1 MKKENEEKRGEKK
14 SEKTS
19 ALNATK
25 EQPSAKQP
33 SVGTRYGL
41 KAKVG
46 DDSLSMTIC
55 SVVVHTHTHAHAHV
69 CAF

>member
-1 MKKENEEKRGEKK
+1 MKNEEKGRKK

-19 ALNATK
+19 DLNATK

-41 KAKVG
+41 TAKVG
-46 DDSLSMTIC
+46 DDSLSMTIY
-55 SVVVHTHTHAHAHV
+55 SVVVHTHAHAHV